1 MTTNNWVGLD
11 IQEKNEIEA
20 KYHLPFNE
28 SLFEEIEELLMEKNM
43 KTSPEIIDGLV
54 VCGVYEEVHDT
65 DSYKALQDLIECSIT
80 MALDPA
86 ISERAQALVDRGMRY
101 QRQGRT
107 ATKREWVGLTDLEI
121 MDALTELP
129 HFMLYF
135 LQIARAVEGALKEK
149 NTDAVIGF
157 LGANT

>member
-1 MTTNNWVGLD
+1 MTTNNWIGLD

-54 VCGVYEEVHDT
+54 VCGVYEEIHDT
-65 DSYKALQDLIECSIT
+65 DPTKALQDLIEIT
-80 MALDPA
+80 VIMALDPA

-101 QRQGRT
+101 QRQSW
-107 ATKREWVGLTDLEI
+107 KGLTEKTKMELWESYRDPACTTSREAI
-121 MDALTELP
+121 MND
-129 HFMLYF
+129 
-135 LQIARAVEGALKEK
+135 VEQLLKER
-149 NTDAVIGF
+149 NT
-157 LGANT
+157 

>member
-1 MTTNNWVGLD
+1 M
-11 IQEKNEIEA
+11 
-20 KYHLPFNE
+20 
-28 SLFEEIEELLMEKNM
+28 S
-43 KTSPEIIDGLV
+43 KTSPEIIEGLV
-54 VCGVYEEVHDT
+54 ACGIYEEAHD
-65 DSYKALQDLIECSIT
+65 DNPIKALEDLIEINVI

-107 ATKREWVGLTDLEI
+107 ATKREWVGLSDAEI
-121 MDALTELP
+121 VAALTELP
-129 HFMLYF
+129 HFRLYF

-157 LGANT
+157 LGANA

>member
-1 MTTNNWVGLD
+1 MTTNNWIGLD

-54 VCGVYEEVHDT
+54 VCGVYEEIHDT
-65 DSYKALQDLIECSIT
+65 DSTKALQDLIECSIT

-86 ISERAQALVDRGMRY
+86 ISERAQALIDRGMRY
-101 QRQGRT
+101 QRQSW
-107 ATKREWVGLTDLEI
+107 KS
-121 MDALTELP
+121 LTEKTKMELWESYRDP
-129 HFMLYF
+129 ACTTSREDIMNN
-135 LQIARAVEGALKEK
+135 VEQLLKER
-149 NTDAVIGF
+149 NT
-157 LGANT
+157 